1 MEITMTMIS
10 KNCYVSTKMDPISF
24 SLVDEGSLHKY
35 MKYMIQDLN
44 VNKNSPDQ
52 RRKESKQER
61 EEVGIF
67 QKKKC
72 T

>member
-35 MKYMIQDLN
+35 MKYMI
-44 VNKNSPDQ
+44 
-52 RRKESKQER
+52 
-61 EEVGIF
+61 
-67 QKKKC
+67 
-72 T
+72 